1 MKHLATCIVLLMAVT
16 ATAQQTAKVLF
27 IGNSYTYVNDLPTLT
42 KNVALSTGDTLIFD
56 SNTPGGSTFQM
67 HTTNANTTG
76 KISQGGWDYVVLQ
89 EQSQLPSFPPNQVNV
104 EVFPYATQ
112 LDSLINATNT
122 CAETMF
128 YMTWGRKNGDA
139 SNCGSWP
146 PVCTYGGM
154 DSMLRLNYMQMAAD
168 NHAVVSPV
176 GAVWHWLRT
185 NYPGMEL
192 YNADESHPSPAGSYA
207 AACSFYAAIFRKDPT
222 LITYNFT
229 IPDTD
234 AIKIRNAAKAVVFDS
249 LLTWH
254 VGEYDPVADFSFQLA
269 GSTTVQC
276 ANQSINADN
285 YLWQFGD
292 GDTSSLP
299 NPAHNYTAAG
309 SYTITLIAS
318 TCNRTDTFQQVALI
332 DPLNGVSSLNY
343 ANLTL
348 SPNPVCDLLEIQLKG
363 INFPN
368 ASLGIYNLQGELVL
382 SKALIKQSE
391 ALEMSLLPAG
401 VYAAVVRSDSALVGR
416 QLLVKQ

>member
-1 MKHLATCIVLLMAVT
+1 MKQFNFLFATLFILSVQ
-16 ATAQQTAKVLF
+16 AQQTAKVLF

-67 HTTNANTTG
+67 HTTNATTIS
-76 KISQGGWDYVVLQ
+76 KITQGGWDYVVLQ

-185 NYPGMEL
+185 NYPAMEL

-234 AIKIRNAAKAVVFDS
+234 AVKIRNAAKAVVFDS

-292 GDTSSLP
+292 GDTSALP
-299 NPAHNYTAAG
+299 NPAHNYAAAG
-309 SYTITLIAS
+309 SYTITLVAS
-318 TCNRTDTFQQVALI
+318 ACNRTDTLQQVVLI
-332 DPLNGVSSLNY
+332 DPLNGVSFLNNT
-343 ANLTL
+343 NLTL
-348 SPNPVCDLLEIQLKG
+348 SPNPVINVLQIQLKG
-363 INFPN
+363 INFPS
-368 ASLGIYNLQGELVL
+368 AFLEIYNLQGVLVL
-382 SKALIKQSE
+382 SKALTKQLE
-391 ALEMSLLPAG
+391 ALEMSLLPPG
-401 VYAAVVRSDSALVGR
+401 VYAAVVRSDSASVSR